1 MTGKRPAPKA
11 LALLA
16 AAVGAGMLLPVAYL
30 VVRGSQAG
38 LAGMAEVIT
47 DRRTMELLGRTVMLA
62 AAVTVAS
69 VVIAVPLA
77 WLTVRTDLPWRGF
90 WSVASALPL
99 VIPSYVAGFAFV
111 AFFGPRGQ
119 VQRWLEPLGVDR
131 LPSIYGFWGAWLV
144 LTLFTYPYVLLTV
157 RAAVRG
163 LDAALEEAAVT
174 LDGRVT
180 ALMRVVL
187 PQLRPAIASGG
198 LLVALYTFHDFGAVS
213 LLRFD
218 AFTNAIYLQYR
229 SSLDRTAAAILSLVL
244 IAVTTTLVVLEV
256 VSRGRAR
263 YHRLSST
270 GGRRTAPVMTLGP
283 WRWPAFAGCVL
294 LALFSLVVPVAAVGY
309 WLYRATLTSE
319 LMSLAALPAYR
330 SIEASA
336 LGTALCVVAA
346 IPVAILA
353 VRHPGPLAKGIEAG
367 AFVGHALP
375 GVTVALA
382 LVFFGARYAPA
393 LYQTRWMLVF
403 AYAVLFM
410 PLAIG
415 GLRSSLLQ
423 VSPQIEE
430 AAQMLGS
437 SRWAVLRQVTLPM
450 IRPGVVSAGALVF
463 LSAMKEL
470 PATLMVA
477 PIGYST
483 LATRVWSATN
493 EVLYGPA
500 AVYAAALVMLASL
513 PLGVLL
519 LKDLP
524 VN

>member
-1 MTGKRPAPKA
+1 MKHAASTP

-16 AAVGAGMLLPVAYL
+16 AAVGAGMLLPVVYL
-30 VVRGSQAG
+30 VVRASEAG
-38 LAGMAEVIT
+38 WSGVVEVVI
-47 DRRTMELLGRTVMLA
+47 DARTMQLLGRTVMLA
-62 AAVTVAS
+62 LAVTTAS
-69 VVIAVPLA
+69 IVIAAPLA

-90 WSVASALPL
+90 WSVATALPL

-131 LPSIYGFWGAWLV
+131 LPEIYGFWGAWMV
-144 LTLFTYPYVLLTV
+144 LTLFTYPYVLLTI

-163 LDAALEEAAVT
+163 LDPALEEAATT
-174 LDGRVT
+174 LDGR
-180 ALMRVVL
+180 ASAFLRVLL

-218 AFTNAIYLQYR
+218 AFTNAIYLQYQ

-244 IAVTTTLVVLEV
+244 IAVTTTIVILEV

-263 YHRLSST
+263 YHRISAT
-270 GGRRTAPVMTLGP
+270 GGRRSPQTMTLGS
-283 WRWPAFAGCVL
+283 WRWPAFAGCAL
-294 LALFSLVVPVAAVGY
+294 LGVFSLLVPAAAVGY
-309 WLYRATLTSE
+309 WLYRAAVTSD
-319 LMSLAALPAYR
+319 LLSIAALPAYR
-330 SIEASA
+330 SIEGSA
-336 LGTALCVVAA
+336 LGTAFCVIAA
-346 IPVAILA
+346 LPVAMMA
-353 VRHPGPLAKGIEAG
+353 VRHPGPLSKGIEAG

-375 GVTVALA
+375 GVTVALS

-393 LYQTRWMLVF
+393 IYQTRWMLVL
-403 AYAVLFM
+403 AYSILFM

-415 GLRSSLLQ
+415 GLRTSLLQ

-437 SRWAVLRQVTLPM
+437 SRWAVMRRVTLPM
-450 IRPGVVSAGALVF
+450 IRPGLTSAGALVF
-463 LSAMKEL
+463 LTAMKEL

-483 LATRVWSATN
+483 LATKVWSATN

-500 AVYAAALVMLASL
+500 AVYAAALVMLASI
-513 PLGVLL
+513 PLGILL
-519 LKDLP
+519 LRDRAP
-524 VN
+524 I